1 MNMDKWIKDMI
12 ASDKKPAL
20 PILSFPAAAM
30 QGVTVNDLVNDS
42 DLQAKGVKLINDTYP
57 VAAAQ
62 AYMNLSA
69 EAEAFG
75 AECIHSEDEVPTIV
89 GQLIEEPEDADALK
103 IPALGTGQTKAI
115 LEGIAKARALIT
127 DKPLFAECI
136 GPYSLAGRL
145 MNVNEIM
152 VMCYEEPEMVH
163 TVMRKSTDFIKE
175 EILKFKELGA
185 DGVIMAEPLTGI
197 LSPTLAEEF
206 SHPYVKEIVDAVQDE
221 SFIVIYH
228 NCGNETVRMLDG
240 IYGLGC
246 RAYHFGDSVN
256 MKDVLA
262 GTPDDVLAMGN
273 LSPAVV
279 FVAGTPQSI
288 REETLKM
295 MEEFGSNKNFWISS
309 GCDVP
314 PQTNPANIKAFFDA
328 VEEYYAR

>member
-1 MNMDKWIKDMI
+1 MNMDQWIKDLL
-12 ASDKKPAL
+12 ATDKKPAL
-20 PILSFPAAAM
+20 PILSFPAAGM
-30 QGVTVNDLVNDS
+30 LGKTVNDLVNDS
-42 DLQAKGVKLINDTYP
+42 DIQAQGIKLINETYP

-75 AECIHSEDEVPTIV
+75 AECIHSEDEVPTII
-89 GQLIEEPEDADALK
+89 GQLLEEPEDADNLA

-127 DKPLFAECI
+127 DKPFFAECI

-163 TVMRKSTDFIKE
+163 TVMRKATDFIRQ
-175 EILKFKELGA
+175 EILEFKKLGA

-228 NCGNETVRMLDG
+228 NCGNEAVRMIDG
-240 IYGLGC
+240 IYSLGC

-256 MKDVLA
+256 MKDVLEK
-262 GTPDDVLAMGN
+262 TPSDILAMGN

-279 FVAGTPQSI
+279 FVAGTPESI
-288 REETLKM
+288 HDETLKM
-295 MEEFGSNKNFWISS
+295 LEEFAGNKSFWISS

-328 VEEYYAR
+328 VEEFNAR

>member
-12 ASDKKPAL
+12 ANDKKPAL

-30 QGVTVNDLVNDS
+30 QGVTVNELVNNS
-42 DLQAKGVKLINDTYP
+42 DLQANGVRLISETYP

-89 GQLIEEPEDADALK
+89 GQLIEEPEDADALQ

-115 LEGIAKARALIT
+115 LEGIAKARALVT
-127 DKPLFAECI
+127 DKPFFAECI

-175 EILKFKELGA
+175 EILEFKKLGA

-221 SFIVIYH
+221 NFIVIYH

-279 FVAGTPQSI
+279 FVAGTPESI

-295 MEEFGSNKNFWISS
+295 MEEFAGNKNFWISS

-314 PQTNPANIKAFFDA
+314 PQTNPDNIKAFFDA
-328 VEEYYAR
+328 VEEFYAR